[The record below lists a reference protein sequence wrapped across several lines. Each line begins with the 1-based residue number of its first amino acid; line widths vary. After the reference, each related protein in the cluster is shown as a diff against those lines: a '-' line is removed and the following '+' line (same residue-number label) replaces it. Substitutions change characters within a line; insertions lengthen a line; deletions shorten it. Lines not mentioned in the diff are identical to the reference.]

1 MPTLTS
7 AARTVAHATKPIQ
20 EWDGVTKPF
29 GFFDPA
35 GMSKVEGSEALLPW
49 CRMAEIKHGRVAM
62 LASVGFIVQ
71 ELGVHFPGAISAAN
85 YPYPYFIGF
94 PGPKNFADVDFGSLG
109 AHPFDQWASVPA
121 EGKVQIIATL
131 GMIELLSEMQKPH
144 PTNRDNADEIGSVE
158 LLWNVPFFL
167 GPKKGSPFWGK
178 KDADGLKRGRNS
190 ELNNGRAA
198 MIGVMSF
205 IAASNIPG
213 SVPLLNLS

>member
-1 MPTLTS
+1 MYRTLVLALALLASATAFAPAAPAS

-85 YPYPYFIGF
+85 YPC
-94 PGPKNFADVDFGSLG
+94 VL
-109 AHPFDQWASVPA
+109 
-121 EGKVQIIATL
+121 
-131 GMIELLSEMQKPH
+131 
-144 PTNRDNADEIGSVE
+144 
-158 LLWNVPFFL
+158 
-167 GPKKGSPFWGK
+167 
-178 KDADGLKRGRNS
+178 
-190 ELNNGRAA
+190 
-198 MIGVMSF
+198 
-205 IAASNIPG
+205 
-213 SVPLLNLS
+213 